1 MSPQPANSSPGTSAP
16 RAACCCLSTDGALQG
31 STTGMAAT
39 ACQTRSTDCHTTRRI
54 LACRAG
60 HLRPSSKQLGSSKG
74 TSCALSLL
82 LSRFLLSSAC
92 AVALSWLG
100 LGFLPLCSLHTANW
114 SRRTW
119 HRRSPTSSPPP
130 PNGRDDDNK
139 NNNNN
144 NTDGIHAAHGPWP
157 RQPGGMRNRR
167 GCKRPAISPS
177 SARKA
182 LRNAPFGQ

>member
-16 RAACCCLSTDGALQG
+16 RAACCCLPTDGALQG

-39 ACQTRSTDCHTTRRI
+39 ACQTRSRDCHTTTRI
-54 LACRAG
+54 LACHAG
-60 HLRPSSKQLGSSKG
+60 HLRPSFKQLGSSKG

-82 LSRFLLSSAC
+82 LSRFLLSSAS

-119 HRRSPTSSPPP
+119 HRRPLHHHPMDMAPPP
-130 PNGRDDDNK
+130 TTTTTTTTRTASMLPMGP
-139 NNNNN
+139 
-144 NTDGIHAAHGPWP
+144 GHGS
-157 RQPGGMRNRR
+157 PGGMRNRR

-182 LRNAPFGQ
+182 LRNAPFRQ